1 MNHICFTKTFIT
13 MNVSFQRSYKSKN
26 TGTPVFV
33 YSVTGTA
40 TELTAYEQAQGEYY
54 REDTKTGKPLW
65 FTTRCIGDNGKLIIT
80 SNDKVVADMSEFDKS
95 ASIAAQYG
103 GNLGQMLASQ
113 AASALLGLS
122 KPAVADAPAPAP
134 EAVAAPLA
142 PEDVEESS
150 DED

>member
-1 MNHICFTKTFIT
+1 

-80 SNDKVVADMSEFDKS
+80 SNDKVVADMSEFDKAS
-95 ASIAAQYG
+95 SIASQYG

-113 AASALLGLS
+113 AASALLGIKS
-122 KPAVADAPAPAP
+122 TVADAPVEPTP
-134 EAVAAPLA
+134 VTKEAVAPIV

>member
-1 MNHICFTKTFIT
+1 
-13 MNVSFQRSYKSKN
+13 MNVSLQRSYKSKN
-26 TGTPVFV
+26 TGVPVFV
-33 YSVTGTA
+33 YSVSGTA
-40 TELTAYEQAQGEYY
+40 TELTAFEQAQGEYY

-80 SNDKVVADMSEFDKS
+80 SNDKVVADMSEFDKA

-113 AASALLGLS
+113 AASALLGH
-122 KPAVADAPAPAP
+122 KPDNAPAPAP
-134 EAVAAPLA
+134 EAKPTAVA